1 MLSSSS
7 SSNQIL
13 PIKEAIK
20 PWTHKSGKF
29 KCFLCLKEEYDNI
42 YCENCIL
49 VRSLTI
55 SKEIYELLENT
66 FISASMLF
74 RVNPSNFDIF
84 LLEYLSNVNIEY
96 KNSEETN
103 QDTEKYRKSL
113 FKFCH
118 KNGNKA
124 YINILICFAVKNYV
138 DLEYASYAIRKCHF
152 CGNNMSL
159 EKRFETN
166 DFSRFCNKCKVHEA
180 NKQFYGK
187 CFYMK
192 HELNL
197 NFRVH
202 EHTVYNKGHTC
213 KICICHNSCDNKT
226 DTEEHMANQALKIFG
241 YFSYKSLHVS
251 YFDIRRD
258 TTLECL
264 AEDIEINKNMFFRTR
279 LELCSVF
286 EDFVSKRQLV
296 EDENDA
302 KSRSA
307 CGGGGGSSTISRKVG
322 GGSKSSK
329 EVEEPKKEK
338 PIPEP
343 ELCSICMV
351 NLPDYALVHGNTA
364 HQCVCEDC
372 SKLLIQNGELCP
384 LCRMPITCAV
394 KIFK

>member
-1 MLSSSS
+1 M
-7 SSNQIL
+7 
-13 PIKEAIK
+13 
-20 PWTHKSGKF
+20 
-29 KCFLCLKEEYDNI
+29 EYDNI

-49 VRSLTI
+49 VKPITI
-55 SKEIYELLENT
+55 SKEIYELLESV
-66 FISASMLF
+66 FISASTLF
-74 RVNPSNFDIF
+74 GINPSNFDSF

-118 KNGNKA
+118 KNGNNA
-124 YINILICFAVKNYV
+124 YINILISFAVKNYV

-159 EKRFETN
+159 EKRFETD

-192 HELNL
+192 HKLNL

-202 EHTVYNKGHTC
+202 KHTVYNKGHTC
-213 KICICHNSCDNKT
+213 KICMCHNSCDNKT
-226 DTEEHMANQALKIFG
+226 DTEEHIANQALKIFG
-241 YFSYKSLHVS
+241 YFSYKSLNVRH
-251 YFDIRRD
+251 FDTSRD

-264 AEDIEINKNMFFRTR
+264 AEDIEINKDMFFRSR
-279 LELCSVF
+279 LELCSTF
-286 EDFVSKRQLV
+286 EDLISKRQLV
-296 EDENDA
+296 EDFVDDA
-302 KSRSA
+302 PSTSA
-307 CGGGGGSSTISRKVG
+307 CGGGRTRNESSSTISCKVG
-322 GGSKSSK
+322 GGSRSSKSLK
-329 EVEEPKKEK
+329 EVESKPDPKPEPKPE
-338 PIPEP
+338 PEP
-343 ELCSICMV
+343 ELCSICTV
-351 NLPDYALVHGNTA
+351 NPPDYALVHGTTA